1 MFVILKKM
9 NSFYVHIYSHGD
21 IFHSLYRFTKY
32 SPVIDHPRCED
43 FVFAYRRRSFTRIE
57 RELHGISSGN
67 SSRQIYSQAQIL
79 LRAFCRLRSSML
91 SLTLNL
97 SEQREHTMT
106 QVVAYKRF
114 KTMENYKE
122 WSRSLMRVCRLRE
135 VLLEGFDW
143 ENLVFWRGGRSW
155 EVVAHKT

>member
-1 MFVILKKM
+1 
-9 NSFYVHIYSHGD
+9 
-21 IFHSLYRFTKY
+21 
-32 SPVIDHPRCED
+32 
-43 FVFAYRRRSFTRIE
+43 
-57 RELHGISSGN
+57 
-67 SSRQIYSQAQIL
+67 
-79 LRAFCRLRSSML
+79 ML

-135 VLLEGFDW
+135 VLLEGFDR
-143 ENLVFWRGGRSW
+143 ENLVFWIGGRSW